1 MKIENHSDTAAAAKD
16 LIAWEAEEAR
26 TQRERSEEEAFWE
39 KEPEADGHWMDN
51 PQEAY
56 AATTEEFE
64 LYDFE

>member
-16 LIAWEAEEAR
+16 LAAWEVEEA
-26 TQRERSEEEAFWE
+26 QAKLERSEEESFWE

-56 AATTEEFE
+56 AATMEDFG
-64 LYDFE
+64 YDF